1 MARTRSSGACEPE
14 ARSRALD
21 SRAAS
26 GAADGALSC
35 CSHSAT
41 PVHDPYDA
49 IDAGRAPGSVVAAST
64 TSLGASEVTGVLR
77 GSSSIQGRSRSS
89 HVYADPLNVDATGA

>member
-1 MARTRSSGACEPE
+1 MARTRSSVVCEPE

-21 SRAAS
+21 SRAGS
-26 GAADGALSC
+26 GMADGALSC
-35 CSHSAT
+35 SSHSAT

-49 IDAGRAPGSVVAAST
+49 IEGGRVPGSVGAAST
-64 TSLGASEVTGVLR
+64 TSLGASEVTGGLKS
-77 GSSSIQGRSRSS
+77 SSSIQGRSRSS